1 VMGAAKRDREFI
13 ARLAAQRPRLH
24 KSDVMGLRGFAA
36 AQYAGLLGYEPQVFL
51 VALAL
56 WRADGEHALIDPS
69 GLMCIR
75 AAGLPDWVPQQDSE
89 RLRQSYRPPQ
99 SSGADPGAT
108 VRRHPLARRVRKHG
122 SQIQI
127 PRCGINGCSLNDRD
141 LLLAQRFADDLEPT
155 LEGGSGRCA
164 ASPRPSPLGWSP

>member
-1 VMGAAKRDREFI
+1 VEGEFPKLAGNFEGIDAGFLPPSFLVTRPMDCAVMGAAKRDREFI
-13 ARLAAQRPRLH
+13 ARLAAKRPRLH

-75 AAGLPDWVPQQDSE
+75 AAGPPDWFRS
-89 RLRQSYRPPQ
+89 RTRNG
-99 SSGADPGAT
+99 SGSRIG
-108 VRRHPLARRVRKHG
+108 RRSHLEQIRARRFG
-122 SQIQI
+122 GIQW
-127 PRCGINGCSLNDRD
+127 PDACASMVFKFRYRD
-141 LLLAQRFADDLEPT
+141 
-155 LEGGSGRCA
+155 A
-164 ASPRPSPLGWSP
+164 ASTAVV